1 MKRVELSPR
10 DRSAISRARKIAAQ
24 WCREH
29 PQLLVSV
36 AEMALGA
43 AVLSWGVHAGTI
55 EMGAQIVGTM
65 ADITSTGGVAGGVT
79 GLVVG
84 GIGAK
89 IVGSIGIVGM
99 GSAVGVPV
107 GILALG
113 AGGLLS
119 ALGYTMGDVVDGHL
133 NRIDLAELA
142 SGAGALGVGLA
153 LLVDG
158 ARRVAR
164 DEAVRQGAARVTA
177 TAVELFDASAT
188 VVARTLVDLEPYR
201 NDAAVLGLASLAGLG
216 GAAAGG
222 AYAIST
228 VTVFGSTTIGSLA
241 LATGLVSAPIWP
253 VLLGGSAAALG
264 AGLLARR
271 VLRTRKG

>member
-1 MKRVELSPR
+1 MKRIGLSPR
-10 DRSAISRARKIAAQ
+10 DRSAISKAREIASQ

-29 PQLLVSV
+29 PQLLVGV

-43 AVLSWGVHAGTI
+43 ALLSWGVQAGTI

-65 ADITSTGGVAGGVT
+65 TDITSTGGVAGAVT

-84 GIGAK
+84 GIAAK

-107 GILALG
+107 GVLALG

-119 ALGYTMGDVVDGHL
+119 ALGYTVGDVVDGYL
-133 NRIDLAELA
+133 SRVDMGQLAV
-142 SGAGALGVGLA
+142 GAGALGVGLA

-164 DEAVRQGAARVTA
+164 EEAVSQGAARVTA

-188 VVARTLVDLEPYR
+188 VVARTVADLQRYR
-201 NDAAVLGLASLAGLG
+201 HDAAALGVSSLAGMG
-216 GAAAGG
+216 GAAFGG
-222 AYAIST
+222 AYAAST
-228 VTVFGSTTIGSLA
+228 VTVLGSKTIGALV
-241 LATGLVSAPIWP
+241 LATGLVSTPVWP
-253 VLLGGSAAALG
+253 VLLGGSAAAVG

-271 VLRTRKG
+271 VFRARKS